1 MDITCFKQYNVL
13 VTDGESIFYQG
24 DFLNREEAEKTLAMK
39 LQLFCRPS
47 VYGRI
52 EERYRLSRPNVL

>member
-1 MDITCFKQYNVL
+1 MHITCFKQYNVL
-13 VTDGESIFYQG
+13 VTDGERVFYQ
-24 DFLNREEAEKTLAMK
+24 DNFLNRETAEKTLAMK

>member
-1 MDITCFKQYNVL
+1 MDITYFKQYNVL
-13 VTDGESIFYQG
+13 VTDGKKILYQG
-24 DFLNREEAEKTLAMK
+24 DFLNRKEAEKTLAMK

-52 EERYRLSRPNVL
+52 EERYRLSRPNVV